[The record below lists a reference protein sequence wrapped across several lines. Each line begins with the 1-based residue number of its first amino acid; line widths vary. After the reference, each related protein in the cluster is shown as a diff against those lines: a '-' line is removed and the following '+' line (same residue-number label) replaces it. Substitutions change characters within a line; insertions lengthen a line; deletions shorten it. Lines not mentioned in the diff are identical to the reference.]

1 MKKIFQSIGLF
12 FAHFFG
18 DVEAW
23 IEKHVKPSKAL
34 LVQFKQVV
42 DSKAANLLVALTP
55 TDADDKFRLFLSNF
69 LTVAINAMNVS
80 ADILNEEDWTLKVVK
95 TINYVK
101 SLSPAMRNAFYARL
115 ESEIV
120 KASVA
125 NDGQNVPGN
134 VIDTLLQVLHT
145 ENKEADT
152 LAALPEPSTAAA
164 VATVAP
170 TKKATRKKKVVAA

>member
-18 DVEAW
+18 NVETW

-69 LTVAINAMNVS
+69 LTVAINAMNLS
-80 ADILNEEDWTLKVVK
+80 ADILTEEDWTLKVVK

-101 SLSPAMRNAFYARL
+101 SLSPSMRNAFYARL

-120 KASVA
+120 KASA
-125 NDGQNVPGN
+125 AKDGQSVPGN
-134 VIDTLLQVLHT
+134 VIDTLLQVLHS
-145 ENKEADT
+145 ENVEAEA
-152 LAALPEPSTAAA
+152 LAALPEPSTEA
-164 VATVAP
+164 VVV
-170 TKKATRKKKVVAA
+170 TKPVKKPVRKKKVVTA